1 MVSGSFED
9 MQTWSDAGAG
19 AGTGARS
26 GQQGARSS
34 GGKGG
39 GAHEGLSGF
48 EKLVKKH
55 VKLVAKIACH
65 CNTQTKERLEAGK
78 GRQIKRKS
86 QATKKRKKGPW
97 ASPVCEGG
105 HGQCLA

>member
-1 MVSGSFED
+1 MVRRRSRSRSRSKE
-9 MQTWSDAGAG
+9 WAAGC
-19 AGTGARS
+19 TFKR
-26 GQQGARSS
+26 RE
-34 GGKGG
+34 GGVWEGGGG

-48 EKLVKKH
+48 EKRVKKL

>member
-1 MVSGSFED
+1 MVRRRSRSRSRSKE
-9 MQTWSDAGAG
+9 SAAGC
-19 AGTGARS
+19 TFKR
-26 GQQGARSS
+26 RE
-34 GGKGG
+34 GGVWEGGG

-48 EKLVKKH
+48 EKRVKKL

-78 GRQIKRKS
+78 GRQIKRRKS
-86 QATKKRKKGPW
+86 QATKKRKRGPW
-97 ASPVCEGG
+97 VSPVRESG